1 MNRNLKLLT
10 GAASCLA
17 MALPVTL
24 VDVALSQTQT
34 ETPSTRQ
41 IVVEPQKEE
50 KAAEPAKTEAK
61 TSAGKAEASKAEKA
75 TTPEKTETG
84 VIKTIP
90 AAGTPAKSEEAK
102 PEETKPEETKAE
114 KAKPK
119 EEPAAKTVAV
129 PEANDAAPEKPA
141 EKVNVVLTLQT
152 ELKRVGCYRGSL
164 DGLWGPR
171 SAAALDAFAHY
182 GKVEHA
188 DFKPSE
194 TWIKHV
200 KAKTKTVCSGHYG
213 YARPG
218 PGYRPGYR
226 QGPRYYDRR
235 PGYGRPSP
243 GGYRRGGYRY

>member
-24 VDVALSQTQT
+24 ADVALSQTQT

-41 IVVEPQKEE
+41 IVVESQKEE
-50 KAAEPAKTEAK
+50 KPAAKAAEPAKTEVK
-61 TSAGKAEASKAEKA
+61 TDAGKADAGKTEKA
-75 TTPEKTETG
+75 AAPEKAETG

-90 AAGTPAKSEEAK
+90 AAGTPAKSDGAKTEEV
-102 PEETKPEETKAE
+102 
-114 KAKPK
+114 KPK
-119 EEPAAKTVAV
+119 EEPAAKTVAA
-129 PEANDAAPEKPA
+129 PEAKDAAQEKPA
-141 EKVNVVLTLQT
+141 EKVNIALTLQT

-171 SAAALDAFAHY
+171 SAAALDAFAHH
-182 GKVEHA
+182 GKVDHA
-188 DFKPSE
+188 DLKPSE
-194 TWIKHV
+194 IWIKHV
-200 KAKTKTVCSGHYG
+200 KAKTKTVCSGYYG

-235 PGYGRPSP
+235 PGYGRPPP